1 MKGTHMY
8 SYEQR
13 REANEAS
20 LVKAEHHAEIWEQH
34 EVELLEEGWGDDEA
48 TLPEIA
54 ELLGRTIEACRQKHY
69 ELARQATRAGRT
81 KRAKSTKNSHW
92 DKGWTSL
99 EDMGY

>member
-1 MKGTHMY
+1 MSQDYTA
-8 SYEQR
+8 R

-20 LVKAEHHAEIWEQH
+20 RTTADAHREIWEAH
-34 EVELLEEGWGDDEA
+34 EVELLEEGWAADEA

-69 ELARQATRAGRT
+69 DLRT
-81 KRAKSTKNSHW
+81 AKQRTTQRKSQNNSKW
-92 DKGWTSL
+92 DRGWTSL

>member
-1 MKGTHMY
+1 MY
-8 SYEQR
+8 SYAQR

-20 LVKAEHHAEIWEQH
+20 LAGAEHHAEIWEQH
-34 EVELLEEGWGDDEA
+34 EVELLEEGWAADEA

-69 ELARQATRAGRT
+69 ELARRVTTQART
-81 KRAKSTKNSHW
+81 KRAKSTNNSQW

-99 EDMGY
+99 ESMGF